1 MLLIKLILSMSEK
14 TLTFYF
20 TKFQTKMLL
29 PWQVVLLSVNP
40 PVSCKT
46 LTTSVGYMKG
56 FRHICRPVASGRQ
69 DSSTG
74 PSRLL
79 TEIAR
84 SYIISTQ
91 ERRNNH
97 FVKI

>member
-1 MLLIKLILSMSEK
+1 
-14 TLTFYF
+14 
-20 TKFQTKMLL
+20 
-29 PWQVVLLSVNP
+29 
-40 PVSCKT
+40 
-46 LTTSVGYMKG
+46 MKG

-91 ERRNNH
+91 EFRQNIGSFEKN
-97 FVKI
+97 